1 MASRGP
7 ISNKILHPS
16 IYASILQKRSS
27 NIEFF
32 KTLNYHNLKFKK
44 LNLTIISKFFSFFFA
59 TSLKNSDFL
68 CWQKRQCKF
77 DFPHT
82 RPQNCHLHWQNVFL
96 LCPPIEHDLWL
107 CQTLT
112 QNLLYPNSFH
122 QRMKMYLLL
131 TLQGEGH

>member
-77 DFPHT
+77 KTVTYIGKMFFYFV
-82 RPQNCHLHWQNVFL
+82 PQLNMIFDCARHWHKIFFIL
-96 LCPPIEHDLWL
+96 ILFTKEWKCTYYWL
-107 CQTLT
+107 CREKDI
-112 QNLLYPNSFH
+112 S
-122 QRMKMYLLL
+122 
-131 TLQGEGH
+131 